1 MLTDSE
7 KKLLLSIARS
17 AIKAELQGIP
27 VSIPKNIPESLRTHS
42 GAFVTLH
49 QYDELRG
56 CIGYIESNNE
66 LIDTIIEVA
75 QKSAFEDPRF
85 QPVVLEEEPELE
97 FEISVL
103 TPARQITDVS
113 EIIVGTH
120 GIIMQKGMRRGLLL
134 PQVPLEYGWDR
145 ETFLNQT
152 ARKAGLP
159 IKAWQEPDTKIFIF
173 SAEVFNEHEFR

>member
-1 MLTDSE
+1 MLSDPE
-7 KKLLLSIARS
+7 KKSLLSIARS
-17 AIKAELQGIP
+17 AVEAELKGIIFSRP
-27 VSIPKNIPESLRTHS
+27 TTIPDSFLSPS

-49 QYDELRG
+49 RYGELRG
-56 CIGYIESNNE
+56 CIGYIESENK

-75 QKSAFEDPRF
+75 LKAALEDPRF
-85 QPVVLEEEPELE
+85 NPVALEELPELE

-103 TPARQITDVS
+103 TPTQQITDIS

-120 GIIMQKGMRRGLLL
+120 GLIMQKGMRRGLLL
-134 PQVPLEYGWDR
+134 PQVPTEYGWDR

-159 IKAWQEPDTKIFIF
+159 IKAWQESDTKIFIL
-173 SAEVFNEHEFR
+173 SA